1 MKIPSAINNNKSIY
15 ATYSVMALNNAFS
28 VLNHIAKVV
37 GLEESAVEDEDIWN
51 HSVIR
56 YLDEVR
62 RNGDADHTRT
72 DTITTKLF
80 ASMPFLR
87 VLAEQQR
94 EWSNNNSKG
103 KKQLEIIPEH
113 FYWPLSNAL
122 RVMKAYRDLCEHSVF
137 EDSKWN
143 DGSDFLTKNEQRL
156 PAAMEKYFEVT
167 LRNVKDRYNYSTD
180 DLRFIQDFRYKKV
193 PQPGSRYPKMEL
205 DLNFFLCLKSY
216 NDDRTKKFHL
226 SAVGV
231 TMLICLFLE
240 KQYINI
246 FLSKIKNSLFADR
259 KPKLSNAEMTVIRRT
274 FGINSIVL
282 SKERI
287 RSEKSD
293 MSIALDMINELKRCP
308 RELFDTLSFADQDA
322 FRIMSDDHQEVLQM
336 RHTDRFVPMMLQY
349 IDYNRLFSQIRF
361 GVNMG
366 KLRYLFCSEKHCI
379 DGQTR
384 VRVLEQPINAFGR
397 LQELE
402 DKRRSDNGCFINTK
416 VKIRD
421 FENVK
426 RDDADAA
433 NYPYIVDTYSHY
445 MLDNNKIM
453 LCFGDNIPEIF
464 RDDSG
469 KWVVTNYIPH
479 CMMSALEVPAMMF
492 HMHLYKAENTE
503 RCIRQAYSRYVKLFN
518 AMKAGVLTA
527 DNLASFG
534 IKECDMPQRVV
545 QMVRGTDKRKSFWT
559 AVNKQ
564 IAEMIAECDQRLDKL
579 NNDRKKIT
587 SGNQKMGKRGF
598 VTIQPGRL
606 ADFLAND
613 IVKFQRTAKTGEAYG
628 TDRITGLNYRVMQA
642 SIATFNNSIE
652 ANNLN
657 NLKRMFEAA
666 NLTQRESKTSHPFLY
681 AVLMKNPENT
691 IELYEKYLIQ
701 RKRYLQN
708 LKQEIDKAKQLPD
721 LADRNVALR
730 QIEITFAN
738 RNSARWAKCD
748 AESYKALG
756 EDYLEY
762 HAIELPRQLFDD
774 EIKAK
779 LKELPQMQDVDFDHA
794 NVTYL
799 IAEYLKRV
807 FNDDFQA
814 FYSWNRNY
822 RYMDMLIGRYERN
835 KALAKTYT
843 TLKDREDLWKG
854 RQKATKAYVADKVLN
869 MSHDPNFRGKRTNEL
884 EEIAEAA
891 VARSRVEYQ
900 QSEKMIRRYK
910 VQDALMFLAAID
922 TITLNVDF
930 EGKRFKL
937 NAIEPDADKGIL
949 SELMPIDFR
958 FEIKGK
964 HYVLHADNMKIK
976 NYGDFY
982 KILHDK
988 RLPSLLDVVSDVTIL
1003 DKEQLTTELSNYDNC
1018 RPRVV
1023 EMILDLEKTVYNR
1036 YPELKN
1042 KVKEIPHF
1050 NFSKLMQE
1058 VVNRGAISSS
1068 DRNVVNNIRNSFSH
1082 NSYPTPDKIRLRVA
1096 TLPQIAIKLEEM
1108 FSEKSKLK
1116 E

>member
-37 GLEESAVEDEDIWN
+37 GLEESPIEAEDIWN
-51 HSVIR
+51 HSVMR

-103 KKQLEIIPEH
+103 KKQLEITPEH

-137 EDSKWN
+137 EDSKWS

-167 LRNVKDRYNYSTD
+167 LRNVKDRYNYGTD

-193 PQPGSRYPKMEL
+193 PQSGSRYPKMEL

-349 IDYNRLFSQIRF
+349 IDYNCLFSNIRF

-469 KWVVTNYIPH
+469 KW
-479 CMMSALEVPAMMF
+479 E
-492 HMHLYKAENTE
+492 
-503 RCIRQAYSRYVKLFN
+503 
-518 AMKAGVLTA
+518 
-527 DNLASFG
+527 
-534 IKECDMPQRVV
+534 
-545 QMVRGTDKRKSFWT
+545 
-559 AVNKQ
+559 
-564 IAEMIAECDQRLDKL
+564 
-579 NNDRKKIT
+579 
-587 SGNQKMGKRGF
+587 
-598 VTIQPGRL
+598 
-606 ADFLAND
+606 
-613 IVKFQRTAKTGEAYG
+613 
-628 TDRITGLNYRVMQA
+628 
-642 SIATFNNSIE
+642 
-652 ANNLN
+652 
-657 NLKRMFEAA
+657 
-666 NLTQRESKTSHPFLY
+666 
-681 AVLMKNPENT
+681 
-691 IELYEKYLIQ
+691 
-701 RKRYLQN
+701 
-708 LKQEIDKAKQLPD
+708 
-721 LADRNVALR
+721 
-730 QIEITFAN
+730 
-738 RNSARWAKCD
+738 
-748 AESYKALG
+748 
-756 EDYLEY
+756 
-762 HAIELPRQLFDD
+762 
-774 EIKAK
+774 
-779 LKELPQMQDVDFDHA
+779 
-794 NVTYL
+794 
-799 IAEYLKRV
+799 
-807 FNDDFQA
+807 
-814 FYSWNRNY
+814 
-822 RYMDMLIGRYERN
+822 IGR
-835 KALAKTYT
+835 AH
-843 TLKDREDLWKG
+843 
-854 RQKATKAYVADKVLN
+854 V
-869 MSHDPNFRGKRTNEL
+869 
-884 EEIAEAA
+884 
-891 VARSRVEYQ
+891 
-900 QSEKMIRRYK
+900 
-910 VQDALMFLAAID
+910 
-922 TITLNVDF
+922 
-930 EGKRFKL
+930 
-937 NAIEPDADKGIL
+937 
-949 SELMPIDFR
+949 
-958 FEIKGK
+958 
-964 HYVLHADNMKIK
+964 
-976 NYGDFY
+976 
-982 KILHDK
+982 
-988 RLPSLLDVVSDVTIL
+988 
-1003 DKEQLTTELSNYDNC
+1003 
-1018 RPRVV
+1018 
-1023 EMILDLEKTVYNR
+1023 
-1036 YPELKN
+1036 
-1042 KVKEIPHF
+1042 
-1050 NFSKLMQE
+1050 
-1058 VVNRGAISSS
+1058 
-1068 DRNVVNNIRNSFSH
+1068 
-1082 NSYPTPDKIRLRVA
+1082 
-1096 TLPQIAIKLEEM
+1096 
-1108 FSEKSKLK
+1108 
-1116 E
+1116 